1 LRRINRNGEA
11 AKAAVLF
18 RLAFRAAG
26 ASDNARLVSC
36 ARSQRGFD
44 VVRLVM
50 TWDIQ
55 SGKEQD
61 YVEFAVSE
69 FGPTMV
75 RLGLQITDVWYTMA
89 GEGPQIV
96 VAGNMES
103 ADEVEKLLATEE
115 FGELREKLLQYVEEL
130 KWRVTRPRQGP
141 SL

>member
-1 LRRINRNGEA
+1 
-11 AKAAVLF
+11 
-18 RLAFRAAG
+18 
-26 ASDNARLVSC
+26 
-36 ARSQRGFD
+36 

-103 ADEVEKLLATEE
+103 AAQVEALLASAE
-115 FGELREKLLQYVEEL
+115 FEALREKLLQYVEDL
-130 KWRVTRPRQGP
+130 RWRITKARGE
-141 SL
+141 

>member
-1 LRRINRNGEA
+1 
-11 AKAAVLF
+11 
-18 RLAFRAAG
+18 
-26 ASDNARLVSC
+26 
-36 ARSQRGFD
+36 
-44 VVRLVM
+44 M

-69 FGPTMV
+69 FGPAMV

-115 FGELREKLLQYVEEL
+115 FGELREKLLQYVEDL